1 VIALVDF
8 TEHTHQSLG
17 SFAADV
23 VEGLVSGAIVWAVV
37 AGLIGLC
44 SRPQPP
50 APAPPPSDADAT
62 RADFEQRWN
71 KWRELI
77 AQEDPPAPTPP
88 RSAGAEDWAWLNSMA
103 GKLDEDFVDAVREG
117 VAEQERPA
125 LEKLFR

>member
-1 VIALVDF
+1 MIGGKASWRAAKLARVVPVKEF
-8 TEHTHQSLG
+8 TN
-17 SFAADV
+17 AAPFV
-23 VEGLVSGAIVWAVV
+23 GAFDD
-37 AGLIGLC
+37 
-44 SRPQPP
+44 R
-50 APAPPPSDADAT
+50 